1 MAQILDLS
9 FKRIQFTPDL
19 MPADITG
26 TEVLDEE
33 GGRRTL
39 RFVPGPIFANIIL
52 ADEINRTP
60 PKTQAAL
67 LEAMQE
73 YHVTAAGRTYP
84 LERPFFVL
92 ATQNPIEL
100 EGTYPLPEAQL
111 DRFMFNIVMTYL
123 PEDEEVRVVTRTTG
137 AATETPSRVLTG
149 AAILEI
155 QQLVRQVAVAE
166 EIARYAVR
174 LVDSSRP
181 GRQADLALRAGVG
194 QVGRRAARLAGADSR
209 RQGARA
215 AARALPRGDR
225 RHPGAGAAG
234 AAPPHHPEFLRRVRA
249 GHRRS
254 HRRTAARGGAA
265 AAAAA
270 CDAWPRPHGA
280 NSRFLD
286 PAVLARLGTMELK
299 ARTVVEGFLSG
310 LHRSPFKGF
319 SVEFAEYR
327 QYLPGDDLAQ
337 LDWKVYARSD
347 RHYVKKFEEETN
359 LDCHLLLDVSASMAY
374 RGAAPMSKFEYG
386 SVLAASLAFLMN
398 RQRDATGL
406 MAFDHR
412 IVARLPPGVAPR
424 TPARAARGAGAAHPG
439 EQSDLGRPLRQLAS
453 SVMKRGL
460 VVLISDLLHDAEP
473 VISGLRHL
481 KARGCDVIVFQVL
494 DPNELTFPFRGPSRF
509 RDLESAAEVTAD
521 AAVHSRRLPARAR
534 RPDPALRPRA
544 ARPRHRLRAARHIAA
559 ARLRPARLP
568 CGAKPPQVSGPDLP
582 CRSCSRPS

>member
-1 MAQILDLS
+1 M
-9 FKRIQFTPDL
+9 
-19 MPADITG
+19 
-26 TEVLDEE
+26 LDEE
-33 GGRRTL
+33 GGHRVL
-39 RFVPGPIFANIIL
+39 RFVPGPIFAQIIL

-137 AATETPSRVLTG
+137 AATEPPSRVLTG

-174 LVDSSRP
+174 LVDCVAPGPP
-181 GRQADLALRAGVG
+181 GRSRLRARVG

-215 AARALPRGDR
+215 AARPLS
-225 RHPGAGAAG
+225 
-234 AAPPHHPEFLRRVRA
+234 RVRSPTSRRWRRPVLRHRIIPNFYA
-249 GHRRS
+249 ESERVTRRS
-254 HRRTAARGGAA
+254 HRRPAARGGAA
-265 AAAAA
+265 CRAAA
-270 CDAWPRPHGA
+270 CERWPPPPRRERPLPRSRRPRPA
-280 NSRFLD
+280 
-286 PAVLARLGTMELK
+286 
-299 ARTVVEGFLSG
+299 
-310 LHRSPFKGF
+310 
-319 SVEFAEYR
+319 
-327 QYLPGDDLAQ
+327 GDDGAEGADGGGRLPVRAASQ
-337 LDWKVYARSD
+337 PVQGLQRRVRRVSAVPCPATISSTLDWKVYARSD

-374 RGAAPMSKFEYG
+374 RGAAPMSKLEYG
-386 SVLAASLAFLMN
+386 SRARGIAGVPDEPAAG
-398 RQRDATGL
+398 RDRA
-406 MAFDHR
+406 DRVRPPHR
-412 IVARLPPGVAPR
+412 VAA
-424 TPARAARGAGAAHPG
+424 AARGRGPDTCTRCCWRWSGCTPG
-439 EQSDLGRPLRQLAS
+439 EQSDLGRPLRQLAA
-453 SVMKRGL
+453 SVMKRSL

-521 AAVHSRRLPARAR
+521 APSI
-534 RPDPALRPRA
+534 RA
-544 ARPRHRLRAARHIAA
+544 AYLRELASLT
-559 ARLRPARLP
+559 LRYDRELRGHGIDYVQLDTSQPLDFALLAYL
-568 CGAKPPQVSGPDLP
+568 CGAQPPQVSGPDLP
-582 CRSCSRPS
+582 CRSCSRHS